1 MSLSVQRSVVE
12 SFNFNGKHVRSV
24 YAKGVGQCVV
34 SKDVYEAIRYGKED
48 GVKAIQR
55 LVPDKYKIR
64 SGNAMIN
71 MKEVDNSV
79 HLHPDTILLKKPG
92 LYCFLLRS
100 KRDEAEP
107 FMEWVVETVL
117 PREVRKLASVIE
129 EKDNQI
135 QAPEFRN
142 KEHQQKILGLNKE
155 INDLIKNR
163 HVARRGYFD
172 NVLYSIKKNSGEA
185 HPYYIIRCQYGQL
198 EKYKNCLRH
207 LYPSMEVVDECDDP
221 NVIHRWNIFKSE
233 VIEKPNYG
241 KNHFSLTEEKREL
254 LETILDVTI

>member
-24 YAKGVGQCVV
+24 YAKDVGQCVV
-34 SKDVYEAIRYGKED
+34 SKDVYETIRYGKED

-64 SGNAMIN
+64 FGNAMIN

-142 KEHQQKILGLNKE
+142 KEHQQKIFGLNKE

-163 HVARRGYFD
+163 HVARRGYLTTCYIPSRRIAEKLTHTTLFD
-172 NVLYSIKKNSGEA
+172 VNMASLKNIRTVLGIFTQA
-185 HPYYIIRCQYGQL
+185 W
-198 EKYKNCLRH
+198 
-207 LYPSMEVVDECDDP
+207 
-221 NVIHRWNIFKSE
+221 RW
-233 VIEKPNYG
+233 
-241 KNHFSLTEEKREL
+241 LTN
-254 LETILDVTI
+254 VTIPTLFTDGTYSRVK